1 MRRVEKFAGALLLA
15 SAFAPAA
22 AAQAHGGASAE
33 RPPAGGRGGTFQAS
47 ERLVAGG
54 PQDFTQVRHVVL
66 RGSNFEIGRKLA
78 EIAATR
84 HGVTIE
90 PSPDRWRTRAKRNY
104 LTRYYPGQVERMR
117 GVAAHFGADAR
128 DDASMFFHLY
138 YGFGTPGCSVV
149 YYPPHTT
156 EDGQGVLSR
165 NFDFTTGTFEG
176 RMPGPGEAAVC
187 AQPYVLELYPN
198 QGYASLSVCAFDLLG
213 GVVDGINSE
222 GLSIALLADD
232 LSPDAPRPAPGPQAG
247 FDVLEIGRYLLENCA
262 TVEQARNILLE
273 ARLYYSAIPC
283 HYLIADRNG
292 TSLVW
297 ENDASMHFGHVFEGD
312 GRPQIATNALRHR
325 RPPRAAPHREADASC
340 ERHER
345 VHARITAHAGKF
357 SREAILANSACIA
370 AEAPP
375 PPPPAAAHRTLWHAL
390 YYPQRRAMEVS
401 FYLGD
406 DGGGAAGG
414 GAAGGGEAD
423 SPAPPGDDAAP
434 KVRRS
439 EYLRFE
445 LRTP

>member
-1 MRRVEKFAGALLLA
+1 M
-15 SAFAPAA
+15 
-22 AAQAHGGASAE
+22 
-33 RPPAGGRGGTFQAS
+33 
-47 ERLVAGG
+47 
-54 PQDFTQVRHVVL
+54 QVRHLVL

-84 HGVTIE
+84 HGVAVE

-117 GVAAHFGADAR
+117 GVAAHFGADLR
-128 DDASMFFHLY
+128 DDASMFFNLY
-138 YGFGTPGCSVV
+138 YGFGKPGCSVV

-176 RMPGPGEAAVC
+176 RIPAPGEAAVC

-232 LSPDAPRPAPGPQAG
+232 LAPDAPRPAPGPQAG
-247 FDVLEIGRYLLENCA
+247 FDVLEIGRYILENCA
-262 TVEQARNILLE
+262 TVEQARSILLE

-292 TSLVW
+292 KSLVW
-297 ENDASMHFGHVFEGD
+297 ENDVSMHFGHVFEGD
-312 GRPQIATNALRHR
+312 GRPQIATNALLHR
-325 RPPRAAPHREADASC
+325 QSQRSAPHDGADPPC
-340 ERHER
+340 ERYDR
-345 VHARITAHAGKF
+345 VRARIAAHAGKF

-370 AEAPP
+370 AQAPP
-375 PPPPAAAHRTLWHAL
+375 PPAPAAGHRTLWHAL
-390 YYPQRRAMEVS
+390 YYPQRRALEVS

-406 DGGGAAGG
+406 GAAAAGAGAAG
-414 GAAGGGEAD
+414 
-423 SPAPPGDDAAP
+423 SPAQAGDDAAP

-439 EYLRFE
+439 DYLRFE
-445 LRTP
+445 LKTR